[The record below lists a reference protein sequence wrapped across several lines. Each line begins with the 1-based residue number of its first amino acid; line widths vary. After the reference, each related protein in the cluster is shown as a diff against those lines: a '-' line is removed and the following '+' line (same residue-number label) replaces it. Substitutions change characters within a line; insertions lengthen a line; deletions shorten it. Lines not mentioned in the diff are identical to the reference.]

1 DGAESLVPNRVDSV
15 AGVAPELVGPRM
27 PVIHVSPEMQ
37 QKILWG
43 QRQLRADG
51 MPSNGLIGAHSG
63 SISNDLENY
72 AVQVLRNN
80 PDGTSSVK
88 LVTQFSDG
96 IVSKIKTST
105 LYPKS
110 WSELYIFDSIQVVG
124 SPSNAIA
131 TRISDG
137 STLYQ
142 GAVNGINME
151 VIKIGNRVTS
161 AYPTG
166 GGFTSLE
173 TFGLT
178 PLLPKP

>member
-1 DGAESLVPNRVDSV
+1 
-15 AGVAPELVGPRM
+15 
-27 PVIHVSPEMQ
+27 MQ

-43 QRQLRADG
+43 QRQLKYDG
-51 MPSNGLIGAHSG
+51 TPSNGLKGAHSG
-63 SISNDLENY
+63 SISNDLQSY
-72 AVQVLRNN
+72 AVQVLPNN

-88 LVTQFSDG
+88 LVNQFSDG
-96 IVSKIKTST
+96 NVSKIKTST

-110 WSELYIFDSIQVVG
+110 WSESNIFDSIQAVG
-124 SPSNAIA
+124 SPNNAIA

-142 GAVNGINME
+142 GTVSGINME
-151 VIKIGNRVTS
+151 VIKIGNRVTA

-178 PLLPKP
+178 PMFPKP